1 MYLLSMKV
9 VRLTESEL
17 IDVIRQTITEGEFS
31 KWEDEVGFEYKM
43 VLAMIKTKYR
53 EIEELKQKA
62 SSIKKQMPE
71 LDIFEDGE
79 SYSMILKY
87 FNPRENKVEKIKMNV
102 GSKQTLRGL
111 DEEEIRE
118 WAEQKAFNY
127 LVREFPNLYYY

>member
-1 MYLLSMKV
+1 MKV
-9 VRLTESEL
+9 IRLTESEL

-62 SSIKKQMPE
+62 ESIKQQMPE
-71 LDIFEDGE
+71 IEIFEDDE
-79 SYSMILKY
+79 NYLMILKY
-87 FNPRENKVEKIKMNV
+87 YNPDEDKVDKKIMNV
-102 GSKQTLRGL
+102 GSKQSLRSL
-111 DEEEIRE
+111 SDEKIRD
-118 WAEQKAFNY
+118 WAEEKAFNY

>member
-9 VRLTESEL
+9 IRLTESEL

-62 SSIKKQMPE
+62 SSIKKQIPE
-71 LDIFEDGE
+71 LYVFEDGE
-79 SYSMILKY
+79 NYSMTLKY
-87 FNPRENKVEKIKMNV
+87 FNPRENKVEKIKMSV
-102 GSKQTLRGL
+102 GSKQSLGGL

>member
-62 SSIKKQMPE
+62 SSIKKQIPE
-71 LDIFEDGE
+71 LYVFEDGE
-79 SYSMILKY
+79 NYSMTLKY

-102 GSKQTLRGL
+102 GSKQTLGGL

>member
-17 IDVIRQTITEGEFS
+17 VDVIRQTITEGEFS

>member
-1 MYLLSMKV
+1 MKV
-9 VRLTESEL
+9 IRLTESEL
-17 IDVIRQTITEGEFS
+17 IGVIRQTITEGEFS

>member
-1 MYLLSMKV
+1 MKV
-9 VRLTESEL
+9 IRLTESEL

>member
-62 SSIKKQMPE
+62 ESIKRQIPE
-71 LDIFEDGE
+71 IEIFEDDE
-79 SYSMILKY
+79 NYLMILKY
-87 FNPRENKVEKIKMNV
+87 YNPDEDKVDKKIMNV
-102 GSKQTLRGL
+102 GSRQSLRSL
-111 DEEEIRE
+111 SDEKIRD
-118 WAEQKAFNY
+118 WAEEKAFNY

>member
-1 MYLLSMKV
+1 MKV

-62 SSIKKQMPE
+62 SSIKKQIPE
-71 LDIFEDGE
+71 LYVFEDGE
-79 SYSMILKY
+79 NYSMTLKY
-87 FNPRENKVEKIKMNV
+87 FNPRENKVEKIKMSV
-102 GSKQTLRGL
+102 GSKQTLGGL

>member
-1 MYLLSMKV
+1 MKV
-9 VRLTESEL
+9 IRLTESEL
-17 IDVIRQTITEGEFS
+17 IGVIRQTITEGEFS

-62 SSIKKQMPE
+62 SSIKKQIPE
-71 LDIFEDGE
+71 LYVFEDGE
-79 SYSMILKY
+79 NYSMTLKY

>member
-1 MYLLSMKV
+1 MYLLIMKV

>member
-1 MYLLSMKV
+1 MKV
-9 VRLTESEL
+9 IRLTESEL

-62 SSIKKQMPE
+62 SSIKKQIPE
-71 LDIFEDGE
+71 IYVFEDGE
-79 SYSMILKY
+79 NYSMTLKY

-102 GSKQTLRGL
+102 GSKQTLGGL
-111 DEEEIRE
+111 DEEEIRD
-118 WAEQKAFNY
+118 WAEEKAFNY

>member
-1 MYLLSMKV
+1 MKV

-79 SYSMILKY
+79 NYSMILKY

>member
-1 MYLLSMKV
+1 MKV
-9 VRLTESEL
+9 IRLTESEL
-17 IDVIRQTITEGEFS
+17 IGVIRQTITEGEFS

-62 SSIKKQMPE
+62 SSIKKQIPE
-71 LDIFEDGE
+71 LYVFEDGE
-79 SYSMILKY
+79 NYSMTLKY
-87 FNPRENKVEKIKMNV
+87 FNPRENKVEKIKMSV
-102 GSKQTLRGL
+102 GSKQTLGGL

>member
-1 MYLLSMKV
+1 MKV
-9 VRLTESEL
+9 IRLTESEL

-62 SSIKKQMPE
+62 ESIKRQIPE
-71 LDIFEDGE
+71 IEIFEDDE
-79 SYSMILKY
+79 NYLMILKY
-87 FNPRENKVEKIKMNV
+87 YNPDEDKVDKKIMNV
-102 GSKQTLRGL
+102 GSRQSLRSL
-111 DEEEIRE
+111 SDEKIRD
-118 WAEQKAFNY
+118 WAEEKAFNY

>member
-1 MYLLSMKV
+1 
-9 VRLTESEL
+9 
-17 IDVIRQTITEGEFS
+17 
-31 KWEDEVGFEYKM
+31 
-43 VLAMIKTKYR
+43 MIKTKYR

>member
-1 MYLLSMKV
+1 MKV
-9 VRLTESEL
+9 IRLTESEL

-62 SSIKKQMPE
+62 SSIKRQIPE

-102 GSKQTLRGL
+102 GSKQTLGGL

>member
-1 MYLLSMKV
+1 MKV

-62 SSIKKQMPE
+62 SSIKKQIPE
-71 LDIFEDGE
+71 LYVFEDGE
-79 SYSMILKY
+79 NYSMTLKY
-87 FNPRENKVEKIKMNV
+87 FNPRENKVEKIKMSV
-102 GSKQTLRGL
+102 GSKQSLGGL
-111 DEEEIRE
+111 DEEELRE

>member
-1 MYLLSMKV
+1 MKV

-17 IDVIRQTITEGEFS
+17 VDVIRQTITEGEFS

>member
-62 SSIKKQMPE
+62 SSIKKQIPE
-71 LDIFEDGE
+71 LYVFEDGE
-79 SYSMILKY
+79 NYSMTLKY
-87 FNPRENKVEKIKMNV
+87 FNPRENKIEKIKMSV
-102 GSKQTLRGL
+102 GSKQSLGGL
-111 DEEEIRE
+111 DEEELRE

>member
-1 MYLLSMKV
+1 MKV

-62 SSIKKQMPE
+62 SSIKKQIPE
-71 LDIFEDGE
+71 LYVFEDGE
-79 SYSMILKY
+79 NYSMTLKY

-102 GSKQTLRGL
+102 GSKQTLGGL

>member
-1 MYLLSMKV
+1 MKV
-9 VRLTESEL
+9 IRLTESEL
-17 IDVIRQTITEGEFS
+17 IGVIRQTITEGEFS

-62 SSIKKQMPE
+62 SSIKKQIPE

-102 GSKQTLRGL
+102 GSKQTLGGL

>member
-1 MYLLSMKV
+1 MKV

-102 GSKQTLRGL
+102 GSKQTLGGL

>member
-1 MYLLSMKV
+1 MKV